1 MPRILEIVLIDFNEY
16 LKGILQQ
23 ILASYKILT
32 ELNDNPSDLHTMKQ
46 EISKII
52 GLSLVVKN
60 KLEGKKNQPD
70 SFVTIY
76 KLFSYYIE
84 TYDFSREIDIL
95 AQIYYKDSN
104 RLKNLRLL
112 IIDSLNDKHLIEK
125 LQKLLNKRLKI
136 DKVFSLIFFN

>member
-60 KLEGKKNQPD
+60 KLEGKKNQSD

-125 LQKLLNKRLKI
+125 LQKLLNEL
-136 DKVFSLIFFN
+136 

>member
-1 MPRILEIVLIDFNEY
+1 MKDFNEY

-23 ILASYKILT
+23 ILESHKILL
-32 ELNDNPSDLHTMKQ
+32 ELNDKPSDLNIIKQ
-46 EISKII
+46 ETSKII
-52 GLSLVVKN
+52 GLFLVIKN
-60 KLEGKKNQPD
+60 KLEGKNNQSD
-70 SFVTIY
+70 SLVTIY

-125 LQKLLNKRLKI
+125 LQKILNEL
-136 DKVFSLIFFN
+136 

>member
-1 MPRILEIVLIDFNEY
+1 MPRVLEIVLIDFNEY

-60 KLEGKKNQPD
+60 KLEGKKNQSD

-125 LQKLLNKRLKI
+125 LQKILNEL
-136 DKVFSLIFFN
+136 

>member
-1 MPRILEIVLIDFNEY
+1 LIDFNEY

-23 ILASYKILT
+23 ISASYKILT
-32 ELNDNPSDLHTMKQ
+32 ELNDEPNDLHIMKQ

-52 GLSLVVKN
+52 GLFLVTKN
-60 KLEGKKNQPD
+60 KLSEKKNQSD

-84 TYDFSREIDIL
+84 TYDFSREIDVL
-95 AQIYYKDSN
+95 AQIYYKDSD
-104 RLKNLRLL
+104 RLKNLRML

-125 LQKLLNKRLKI
+125 LQTILNKL
-136 DKVFSLIFFN
+136 

>member
-1 MPRILEIVLIDFNEY
+1 MVDFNEY

-23 ILASYKILT
+23 ISASYKILT
-32 ELNDNPSDLHTMKQ
+32 ELNDEPNDLHTMKQ

-52 GLSLVVKN
+52 GLFLVTKN
-60 KLEGKKNQPD
+60 KLFEKKNKSD

-84 TYDFSREIDIL
+84 TYDFSREIDVL
-95 AQIYYKDSN
+95 AQVYYKDSD

-125 LQKLLNKRLKI
+125 LQTILNKL
-136 DKVFSLIFFN
+136 

>member
-1 MPRILEIVLIDFNEY
+1 MSRILEIVLVDFNEY

-60 KLEGKKNQPD
+60 KLEGKKNQSD

-95 AQIYYKDSN
+95 AQIYYKDSD
-104 RLKNLRLL
+104 RLKNLRVL

-125 LQKLLNKRLKI
+125 LQTILNKL
-136 DKVFSLIFFN
+136 

>member
-60 KLEGKKNQPD
+60 KLEGKKNQSD

-76 KLFSYYIE
+76 KLFSYCIE

-125 LQKLLNKRLKI
+125 LQKILNEL
-136 DKVFSLIFFN
+136 

>member
-16 LKGILQQ
+16 FKGILQQ

-32 ELNDNPSDLHTMKQ
+32 ELNDNPSDLYTMKQ

-52 GLSLVVKN
+52 GLFLVIKN
-60 KLEGKKNQPD
+60 KLEGKKNQSD

-112 IIDSLNDKHLIEK
+112 IIDSLNDKQLIEK
-125 LQKLLNKRLKI
+125 LQKILNEL
-136 DKVFSLIFFN
+136 

>member
-1 MPRILEIVLIDFNEY
+1 MVDFNEY

-23 ILASYKILT
+23 ILVSYKILT
-32 ELNDNPSDLHTMKQ
+32 ELNDDPSDLHVMKQ

-52 GLSLVVKN
+52 GLFLVIKN
-60 KLEGKKNQPD
+60 KLDEKKNQSD

-84 TYDFSREIDIL
+84 TYDFSREIDVL
-95 AQIYYKDSN
+95 AQVYYKDSD

-112 IIDSLNDKHLIEK
+112 IIDSLNDKQLIEK
-125 LQKLLNKRLKI
+125 LQLILNKM
-136 DKVFSLIFFN
+136 

>member
-1 MPRILEIVLIDFNEY
+1 MVDFNEY

-32 ELNDNPSDLHTMKQ
+32 ELNDEPNDLHIMKR

-52 GLSLVVKN
+52 GLFLVTKN
-60 KLEGKKNQPD
+60 KLSEKKNQSD

-84 TYDFSREIDIL
+84 TYDFSREIDVL
-95 AQIYYKDSN
+95 AQVYYKDSD
-104 RLKNLRLL
+104 RLKNLRML

-125 LQKLLNKRLKI
+125 LQKILNEL
-136 DKVFSLIFFN
+136 

>member
-60 KLEGKKNQPD
+60 KLEGKKNQSD
-70 SFVTIY
+70 SFATIY

-125 LQKLLNKRLKI
+125 LQKLLNEL
-136 DKVFSLIFFN
+136 

>member
-1 MPRILEIVLIDFNEY
+1 MPRILEIVLMDFNEY

-60 KLEGKKNQPD
+60 KLEGKKNQSD

-125 LQKLLNKRLKI
+125 LQKILNEL
-136 DKVFSLIFFN
+136 

>member
-16 LKGILQQ
+16 FKGILHQ

-32 ELNDNPSDLHTMKQ
+32 ELNDNPSDLYTMKQ

-52 GLSLVVKN
+52 GLFLVIKN
-60 KLEGKKNQPD
+60 KLEGKKNQSD

-76 KLFSYYIE
+76 KLSSYYIE

-125 LQKLLNKRLKI
+125 LQKILNEL
-136 DKVFSLIFFN
+136 

>member
-1 MPRILEIVLIDFNEY
+1 MVDFNEY

-23 ILASYKILT
+23 IAASYKILT
-32 ELNDNPSDLHTMKQ
+32 ELNDEPNDLHTMKQ

-52 GLSLVVKN
+52 GLFLVTKN
-60 KLEGKKNQPD
+60 KLSEKKNQSD

-84 TYDFSREIDIL
+84 TYDFSREIDVL
-95 AQIYYKDSN
+95 TQIYYKDSD
-104 RLKNLRLL
+104 RLKNLRML

-125 LQKLLNKRLKI
+125 LQIILNKL
-136 DKVFSLIFFN
+136 

>member
-1 MPRILEIVLIDFNEY
+1 MVDFNEY

-23 ILASYKILT
+23 ISASYKILT
-32 ELNDNPSDLHTMKQ
+32 ELNDEPNDLHIMKR

-52 GLSLVVKN
+52 GLFLVTKN
-60 KLEGKKNQPD
+60 KLSEKKNQSD

-84 TYDFSREIDIL
+84 TSDFSREIDVL
-95 AQIYYKDSN
+95 AQIYYKDSD
-104 RLKNLRLL
+104 RLKNLRML

-125 LQKLLNKRLKI
+125 LQTILNKL
-136 DKVFSLIFFN
+136 

>member
-1 MPRILEIVLIDFNEY
+1 MVDFNEY

-23 ILASYKILT
+23 IAASYKILT
-32 ELNDNPSDLHTMKQ
+32 ELNDEPNDLHIMKQ

-52 GLSLVVKN
+52 GLFLVTKN
-60 KLEGKKNQPD
+60 KLSEKKNQSD

-84 TYDFSREIDIL
+84 TYDFSREIDVL
-95 AQIYYKDSN
+95 AQVYYKDSD
-104 RLKNLRLL
+104 RLKNLRLV

-125 LQKLLNKRLKI
+125 LQKILNEL
-136 DKVFSLIFFN
+136 

>member
-1 MPRILEIVLIDFNEY
+1 MPRILEIVLIAFNEY
-16 LKGILQQ
+16 LKGILRQ
-23 ILASYKILT
+23 ILESYKILT
-32 ELNDNPSDLHTMKQ
+32 ELNDNPSDLQTMKQ

-60 KLEGKKNQPD
+60 KLEGKKNQSD

-125 LQKLLNKRLKI
+125 LQKILNEL
-136 DKVFSLIFFN
+136 

>member
-1 MPRILEIVLIDFNEY
+1 MGTVDEY

-60 KLEGKKNQPD
+60 KLEGKKNQSD

-125 LQKLLNKRLKI
+125 LQKILNEL
-136 DKVFSLIFFN
+136 

>member
-1 MPRILEIVLIDFNEY
+1 MVDFNEY

-23 ILASYKILT
+23 ISASYKILT
-32 ELNDNPSDLHTMKQ
+32 ELNDEPNDLHTMKQ

-52 GLSLVVKN
+52 GLFLVTKN
-60 KLEGKKNQPD
+60 KLSEKKNQSD

-84 TYDFSREIDIL
+84 TYDFSREIDVL
-95 AQIYYKDSN
+95 TQIYYKDSD
-104 RLKNLRLL
+104 RLKNLRML

-125 LQKLLNKRLKI
+125 LQIILNKL
-136 DKVFSLIFFN
+136 

>member
-52 GLSLVVKN
+52 GLSMVVKN
-60 KLEGKKNQPD
+60 KLEGKKNQSD

-125 LQKLLNKRLKI
+125 LQKILNEL
-136 DKVFSLIFFN
+136 

>member
-1 MPRILEIVLIDFNEY
+1 MVDFNEY

-23 ILASYKILT
+23 ISASYKILT
-32 ELNDNPSDLHTMKQ
+32 ELNDEPNDLHIMKR

-52 GLSLVVKN
+52 GLFLVTKN
-60 KLEGKKNQPD
+60 KLSEKKNQSD

-125 LQKLLNKRLKI
+125 LQTILNKL
-136 DKVFSLIFFN
+136 